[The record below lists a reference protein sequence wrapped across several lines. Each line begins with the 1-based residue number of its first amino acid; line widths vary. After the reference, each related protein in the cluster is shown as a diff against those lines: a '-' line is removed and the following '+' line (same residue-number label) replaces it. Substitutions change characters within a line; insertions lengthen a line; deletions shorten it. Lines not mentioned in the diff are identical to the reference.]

1 MVARLFLLIGLLL
14 PQLAAAET
22 SLWRISKGNNQLY
35 IGGTVH
41 VLSQSDYPL
50 PDEFE
55 QAFREIGVLVLEADL
70 AGLSQPNAQAQLTQ
84 SLNYDDGTTLKSKLN
99 PKTYKALTRYCK
111 ATGLSVKAMQT
122 MKPSMVVLT
131 LTMAELKRLGLA
143 GAGVD
148 QFFLDKAKK
157 SGKQITGLESTESQ
171 INALVNMGNGHEN
184 KLILSTIKEL
194 KKTPEFMDEI
204 KKAWRAGDL
213 ASLEKVGIKSMKADF
228 PELNNSLL
236 ASRNTA
242 WLPKIKAMLSSPER
256 ELILVG
262 TLHLAGEQGV
272 LAQLQ
277 KQGYVV
283 EQY

>member
-1 MVARLFLLIGLLL
+1 MRFLVLIGLLL
-14 PQLAAAET
+14 PQLVAAET
-22 SLWRISKGNNQLY
+22 SLWRISNGNNQLY

-70 AGLSQPNAQAQLTQ
+70 EGLSQPKAQAKLAQ
-84 SLNYDDGTTLKSKLN
+84 SLKYEKGTTLKSKLN
-99 PKTYKALTRYCK
+99 HKTYKALTRYCK
-111 ATGLSVKAMQT
+111 TAGLSFKAMQA
-122 MKPSMVVLT
+122 MKPSIVVLT
-131 LTMAELKRLGLA
+131 MTMAELKRLGLA

-157 SGKQITGLESTESQ
+157 SGKQITGLESSESQ
-171 INALVNMGNGHEN
+171 IDTLANMGNGHEN
-184 KLILSTIKEL
+184 KLIMSTIKEL

-204 KKAWRAGDL
+204 KKAWRKGDL

-236 ASRNTA
+236 TSRNTA
-242 WLPKIKAMLSSPER
+242 WLPKIKAMLASPER